1 MNSMNDEKNEKKE
14 AMKEFLK
21 NKFDLDKMTI
31 TDHSHFHCFKGDYEL
46 IVQNEYK
53 VIILHKGK
61 ELLYSTRSDKED
73 FLNVCLYVIE
83 NNLTSR
89 IAIVKSK
96 FKEIDKRIS
105 TFLENEQTLEDGNI
119 YYSVDED
126 QLEGKEF
133 VKFKFRFGPSVEYSY
148 YFNSNIVRRVYSW
161 TTYNLDRRSSETI
174 YDISNEKGRDDLYES
189 LKPYFVKRKPVV
201 ETIDFKKSDSK

>member
-1 MNSMNDEKNEKKE
+1 MSDDKNKKKE

-46 IVQNEYK
+46 IAIGYS
-53 VIILHKGK
+53 ITLLHKGV
-61 ELLYSTRSDKED
+61 ELLYSTQSDKED

-119 YYSVDED
+119 YYSVDEGE
-126 QLEGKEF
+126 LEGKEF
-133 VKFKFRFGPSVEYSY
+133 VKFKFRFGPSVEYAY

-161 TTYNLDRRSSETI
+161 TTYNLDRRTRKYI
-174 YDISNEKGRDDLYES
+174 YDISTQEGRDDLYES
-189 LKPYFVKRKPVV
+189 VKPYFVKRETVV
-201 ETIDFKKSDSK
+201 ETIDF